1 MKKIISST
9 LVLCIITLVAGLCL
23 ALVYEVTKEPIK
35 AAEEKAA
42 LAAYESIFTDATF
55 ETQELKAFEA
65 EGATVEKVAV
75 AKSGDKTLGWALTV
89 TSHEGYGGDI
99 TLAMGVSADGT
110 LIGISVITQG
120 ETAGLGA
127 KCKDPA
133 FAERFAGILGGVV
146 TLVKTEPQNPS
157 EVQAISGATVT
168 SKAVIGAVNAGLE
181 YVNVNYLGGTAQ
193 HAEEVSAP

>member
-23 ALVYEVTKEPIK
+23 ALVYEVTKDPIA

-42 LAAYESIFTDATF
+42 MAAYESIFTDAEF
-55 ETQELKAFEA
+55 EQETLKAFEA
-65 EGATVEKVAV
+65 EGVTVEKITV

-99 TLAMGVSADGT
+99 TLAMGVASDGT
-110 LIGISVITQG
+110 LMGISIITQS

-127 KCKDPA
+127 KCKDTD
-133 FAERFAGILGGVV
+133 FTDRFAGIAGGEV
-146 TLVKTEPQNPS
+146 TLVKTEPAHS
-157 EVQAISGATVT
+157 GEVQAISGATVT
-168 SKAVIGAVNAGLE
+168 SDAVIGAVNAGLE
-181 YVNVNYLGGTAQ
+181 YINVNYLGGTAQ